1 MKTEEYH
8 EGKTRLI
15 VPSASLEQDPPP
27 TAPVFFNPAA
37 SINRDASVSI
47 VAATE
52 GRSFCDSMAG
62 VGARGVRVAREVGR
76 IESLALVDFNSDA
89 LKLAKRSASL
99 NRIAR
104 KCEFSASET
113 SAYLHSRYGREK
125 RFDYVDVDPFG
136 TPIRQLQAAISAT
149 ADGGVLS
156 MTATDTAVLCGV
168 YPKVSRRRYGSASLN
183 NSFNHETGIR
193 ILLGAIAREGASL
206 DVGIEPV
213 AAHSTRHYLR
223 VFARV
228 LAGAQRA
235 DRALGNIGFVIW
247 CPFCGHAQASTE
259 PEKKCE
265 KCGKK
270 TRVAGPLWLGEV
282 SDEEVVR
289 RSVGEAVKIGLESA
303 RGVLASLGE
312 VNSFPPWSFS
322 IDEIC
327 SSLGKPTAAEDAVY
341 HALTEKGF
349 RSLRTPFEKT
359 GIKTDAP
366 FSEVVSA
373 VEAVLSGGSERSH
386 DDGGS

>member
-1 MKTEEYH
+1 VKTEEYH

-37 SINRDASVSI
+37 SINRDVSVSI

-228 LAGAQRA
+228 LAGAERA

-259 PEKKCE
+259 
-265 KCGKK
+265 
-270 TRVAGPLWLGEV
+270 
-282 SDEEVVR
+282 
-289 RSVGEAVKIGLESA
+289 LE
-303 RGVLASLGE
+303 
-312 VNSFPPWSFS
+312 
-322 IDEIC
+322 
-327 SSLGKPTAAEDAVY
+327 
-341 HALTEKGF
+341 
-349 RSLRTPFEKT
+349 
-359 GIKTDAP
+359 
-366 FSEVVSA
+366 
-373 VEAVLSGGSERSH
+373 
-386 DDGGS
+386 